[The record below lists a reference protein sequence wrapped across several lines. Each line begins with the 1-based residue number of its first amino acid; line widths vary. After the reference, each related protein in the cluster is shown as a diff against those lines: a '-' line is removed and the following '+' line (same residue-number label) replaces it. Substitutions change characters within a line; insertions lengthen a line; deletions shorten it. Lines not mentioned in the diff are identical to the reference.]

1 MQSPTRA
8 DAWALLN
15 EYTSSDSLVKHML
28 AVEAAMRAYA
38 QRGGHDPDLW
48 GVTGL
53 LHDFDYERWPNPA
66 LDETGHPWTGV
77 AILRERG
84 YPEEICDAIL
94 GHAPFTHHPRT
105 TPLAKTLFAVDE
117 LCGLIVAM
125 AYVRPDRLT
134 GLEPSSVTKKL
145 KDKAFARGVN
155 RDDVRLGIEELGV
168 DPAAHYRLV
177 IEALQAAAPQLGFPP
192 PS

>member
-1 MQSPTRA
+1 MTLPSRD
-8 DAWALLN
+8 DARALLN

-38 QRGGHDPDLW
+38 RQGGHDEELW
-48 GVTGL
+48 GITGL

-66 LDETGHPWTGV
+66 MDATGHPWTGV

-84 YPEEICDAIL
+84 YPEELCDAVM
-94 GHAPFTHHPRT
+94 GHAPFTNHPRT

-117 LCGLIVAM
+117 LSGLIVAM
-125 AYVRPDRLT
+125 AYVRPDGLT
-134 GLEPSSVTKKL
+134 GLAPSSVKKKL

-168 DPAAHYRLV
+168 DPAAHYQVV
-177 IEALQAAAPQLGFPP
+177 IEALQSAAPRLGF
-192 PS
+192 